1 MKSHTT
7 LPVPLILRILP
18 RIAWWPVSLT
28 CKGVLDSDG
37 APASGHHTI
46 SVSLYFYRLQFLY
59 CVCLW
64 WIECCFPFFFFL
76 FMGTVFIC
84 TYEYKH
90 KYFDICHEIGNYF
103 YFVNSQILDLSKSNG
118 LTSPEYLDRF
128 LELGILS
135 LR

>member
-1 MKSHTT
+1 
-7 LPVPLILRILP
+7 
-18 RIAWWPVSLT
+18 
-28 CKGVLDSDG
+28 
-37 APASGHHTI
+37 
-46 SVSLYFYRLQFLY
+46 
-59 CVCLW
+59 
-64 WIECCFPFFFFL
+64 
-76 FMGTVFIC
+76 MGTVFIC